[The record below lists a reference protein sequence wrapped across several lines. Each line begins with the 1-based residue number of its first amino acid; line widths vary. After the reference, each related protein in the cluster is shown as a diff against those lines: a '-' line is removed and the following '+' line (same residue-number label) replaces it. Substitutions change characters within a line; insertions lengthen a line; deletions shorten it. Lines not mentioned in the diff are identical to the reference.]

1 MVGELHAPMTTQV
14 QRLNQATARVLF
26 SVGTRNLSR
35 NGLQEIIASDLPEA
49 DFGTNTW
56 CVTVAHPTTGTIP
69 ESRTCEATV

>member
-35 NGLQEIIASDLPEA
+35 NGHLGSHETRSSEAAEKRLLAFTLLLVSVSDDA
-49 DFGTNTW
+49 
-56 CVTVAHPTTGTIP
+56 V
-69 ESRTCEATV
+69 